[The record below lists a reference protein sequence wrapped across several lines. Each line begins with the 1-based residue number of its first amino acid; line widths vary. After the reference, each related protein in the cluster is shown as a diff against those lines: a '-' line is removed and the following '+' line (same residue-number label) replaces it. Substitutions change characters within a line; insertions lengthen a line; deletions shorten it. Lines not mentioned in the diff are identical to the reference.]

1 MEKEKPFVYID
12 TNFSLSEI
20 LMLKLAFNSNEFEIV
35 GISSVNSFMDAKSA
49 ALNILSMT
57 CMEDLIL
64 PICQGSSF
72 NLKNQEILT
81 RGENSVIFDKE
92 DDYLSE
98 EDPEDFLYNL
108 AKDCG
113 RLDIIATGPLT
124 NIGKAIEKYDDFVD
138 YIDHIFILGS
148 NFSSGD
154 ITKSSEFNFFTDPK
168 AANIVLKEKIE
179 TFILPID
186 LSNSLSLP
194 DEILKKNST
203 DPVLNKIK
211 EIYKIYPKNEREL
224 KAAILLYM
232 VVKPQAFIFEEKS
245 IKVNED
251 FDRGAI
257 SEISSKNKKY
267 VANRLNDQTFF
278 DFLFDRLGV
287 WNLKNQGKEF
297 SKLP

>member
-12 TNFSLSEI
+12 TNFSLSEM

-64 PICQGSSF
+64 PICEGSFS

-81 RGENSVIFDKE
+81 RGENSVIFDKK

-124 NIGKAIEKYDDFVD
+124 NIGKAIEKYDDFSD

-154 ITKSSEFNFFTDPK
+154 ITRSSEFNFFTDPK
-168 AANIVLKEKIE
+168 AANIVLKENID

-186 LSNSLSLP
+186 ISNSLSLP
-194 DEILKKNST
+194 DEILKNTNS

-211 EIYKIYPKNEREL
+211 EIYKMYPKNEREL

-245 IKVNED
+245 IKVNEE
-251 FDRGAI
+251 FDRGSI
-257 SEISSKNKKY
+257 TEISSKNKKY
-267 VANRLNDQTFF
+267 VANRVNDQTFF
-278 DFLFDRLGV
+278 DFLLNRL
-287 WNLKNQGKEF
+287 EI
-297 SKLP
+297 

>member
-64 PICQGSSF
+64 PICEGSSS

-108 AKDCG
+108 ARDCG

-168 AANIVLKEKIE
+168 AANIVLKENID

-194 DEILKKNST
+194 DKILKKTYS
-203 DPVLNKIK
+203 DSVLNKIK
-211 EIYKIYPKNEREL
+211 EIYKMYPKNEREL

-245 IKVNED
+245 INVNEE

-257 SEISSKNKKY
+257 SEINSKNKKY
-267 VANRLNDQTFF
+267 VANRVNDQTFF
-278 DFLFDRLGV
+278 DFLLNRL
-287 WNLKNQGKEF
+287 EI
-297 SKLP
+297 

>member
-113 RLDIIATGPLT
+113 RLDIIATDPLT

-168 AANIVLKEKIE
+168 AANIVLKEKID

-194 DEILKKNST
+194 DEILKENST

-287 WNLKNQGKEF
+287 
-297 SKLP
+297 

>member
-35 GISSVNSFMDAKSA
+35 GISSVNSFMDAKSS

-154 ITKSSEFNFFTDPK
+154 ITKSSEFNFFTDPR
-168 AANIVLKEKIE
+168 AANIVLKENID

-194 DEILKKNST
+194 DEILKENSS

-278 DFLFDRLGV
+278 DFLIDRLGI
-287 WNLKNQGKEF
+287 
-297 SKLP
+297 

>member
-35 GISSVNSFMDAKSA
+35 GISSVNSFMDAKSS

-154 ITKSSEFNFFTDPK
+154 ITKSSEFNFFTDPR
-168 AANIVLKEKIE
+168 AANIVLKENID

-194 DEILKKNST
+194 DEILKENSS

-278 DFLFDRLGV
+278 DFLIDRLGI

>member
-12 TNFSLSEI
+12 TNFSLSEM

-35 GISSVNSFMDAKSA
+35 GISSVNSFMDANSA

-64 PICQGSSF
+64 PICEGSFS

-81 RGENSVIFDKE
+81 RGDNSVIFDKK

-124 NIGKAIEKYDDFVD
+124 NIGKAIEKYDDFSD

-168 AANIVLKEKIE
+168 AANIVLKENID

-186 LSNSLSLP
+186 ISNSLSLP
-194 DEILKKNST
+194 DEILKNTNS

-211 EIYKIYPKNEREL
+211 EIYKMYPKNEREL
-224 KAAILLYM
+224 GAAILLYM

-245 IKVNED
+245 IKVNEE
-251 FDRGAI
+251 FDRGSI
-257 SEISSKNKKY
+257 TEISSKNKKY
-267 VANRLNDQTFF
+267 VANRVNDQTFF
-278 DFLFDRLGV
+278 DFLLNRL
-287 WNLKNQGKEF
+287 EI
-297 SKLP
+297 

>member
-12 TNFSLSEI
+12 TNFSLSEM

-64 PICQGSSF
+64 PICQGSSS

-81 RGENSVIFDKE
+81 RGENSVIFNKK

-98 EDPEDFLYNL
+98 ENPEDFLYNL

-168 AANIVLKEKIE
+168 AANIVLKENID

-194 DEILKKNST
+194 DKILKKT
-203 DPVLNKIK
+203 DSDSVLNKIK
-211 EIYKIYPKNEREL
+211 EIYKMYPKNEREL

-245 IKVNED
+245 IKVNEE

-257 SEISSKNKKY
+257 TEISSKNKKY
-267 VANRLNDQTFF
+267 VANRVNDQTFF
-278 DFLFDRLGV
+278 DFLLNRL
-287 WNLKNQGKEF
+287 EI
-297 SKLP
+297 

>member
-12 TNFSLSEI
+12 TNFSLSEMM
-20 LMLKLAFNSNEFEIV
+20 MLKLAFNSNEFEIV

-57 CMEDLIL
+57 CLEDLIL
-64 PICQGSSF
+64 PICEGASS

-108 AKDCG
+108 ARDCG

-124 NIGKAIEKYDDFVD
+124 NIAKAIVKYDDFVD

-168 AANIVLKEKIE
+168 AANIVLKENID

-194 DEILKKNST
+194 DKILKKT
-203 DPVLNKIK
+203 DSDSVLNKIK
-211 EIYKIYPKNEREL
+211 EIYKMYPKNEREL

-245 IKVNED
+245 IKVNEE
-251 FDRGAI
+251 FDRGSI
-257 SEISSKNKKY
+257 TEISSKNKKY
-267 VANRLNDQTFF
+267 VANRVNDQTFF
-278 DFLFDRLGV
+278 DFLLNRLEI
-287 WNLKNQGKEF
+287 WILKDLDKEF
-297 SKLP
+297 LKLL

>member
-12 TNFSLSEI
+12 TNFSLSEMM
-20 LMLKLAFNSNEFEIV
+20 MLKLAFNSNEFEII

-57 CMEDLIL
+57 CLEDLIL
-64 PICQGSSF
+64 PICEGSSS

-108 AKDCG
+108 ARDCG

-124 NIGKAIEKYDDFVD
+124 NIAKAIVKYDDFVD

-168 AANIVLKEKIE
+168 AANIVLKENID

-194 DEILKKNST
+194 DKILKKT
-203 DPVLNKIK
+203 DSDSVLNKIK
-211 EIYKIYPKNEREL
+211 EIYKMYPKNEREL

-245 IKVNED
+245 IKVNEE
-251 FDRGAI
+251 FDRGSI
-257 SEISSKNKKY
+257 TEISSKNKKY
-267 VANRLNDQTFF
+267 VANRVNDQTFF
-278 DFLFDRLGV
+278 DFLLNRLEI
-287 WNLKNQGKEF
+287 WILKDLDKEF
-297 SKLP
+297 LKLL

>member
-81 RGENSVIFDKE
+81 RGENSVIFDKK

-124 NIGKAIEKYDDFVD
+124 NIVKAIEKYDDFVD

-154 ITKSSEFNFFTDPK
+154 ITKSSEFNFFTDPR
-168 AANIVLKEKIE
+168 AANIVLKENID

-186 LSNSLSLP
+186 LSNSLTLP

-232 VVKPQAFIFEEKS
+232 VVKPQAFIFEEKA

-278 DFLFDRLGV
+278 DFLFDRL
-287 WNLKNQGKEF
+287 
-297 SKLP
+297 

>member
-12 TNFSLSEI
+12 TNFSLSEMM
-20 LMLKLAFNSNEFEIV
+20 MLKLAFNSNEFEII

-57 CMEDLIL
+57 CLEDLIL
-64 PICQGSSF
+64 PICEGSSS

-108 AKDCG
+108 ARDCG

-124 NIGKAIEKYDDFVD
+124 NIAKAIVKYDDFVD

-168 AANIVLKEKIE
+168 AANIVLKENID

-194 DEILKKNST
+194 DKILKKTYS
-203 DPVLNKIK
+203 DSVLNKIK
-211 EIYKIYPKNEREL
+211 EIYKMYPKNEREL

-245 IKVNED
+245 IKVNEE
-251 FDRGAI
+251 FDRGSI
-257 SEISSKNKKY
+257 TEISSKNKKY
-267 VANRLNDQTFF
+267 VANRVNDQTFF
-278 DFLFDRLGV
+278 DFLLNRLEI
-287 WNLKNQGKEF
+287 WILKDLDKEF
-297 SKLP
+297 LKLL

>member
-1 MEKEKPFVYID
+1 MKE
-12 TNFSLSEI
+12 
-20 LMLKLAFNSNEFEIV
+20 
-35 GISSVNSFMDAKSA
+35 
-49 ALNILSMT
+49 
-57 CMEDLIL
+57 
-64 PICQGSSF
+64 
-72 NLKNQEILT
+72 
-81 RGENSVIFDKE
+81 R
-92 DDYLSE
+92 
-98 EDPEDFLYNL
+98 
-108 AKDCG
+108 
-113 RLDIIATGPLT
+113 
-124 NIGKAIEKYDDFVD
+124 
-138 YIDHIFILGS
+138 
-148 NFSSGD
+148 
-154 ITKSSEFNFFTDPK
+154 
-168 AANIVLKEKIE
+168 IE

-194 DEILKKNST
+194 DEILKENSS

-278 DFLFDRLGV
+278 DFLIDRLGI
-287 WNLKNQGKEF
+287 
-297 SKLP
+297 

>member
-168 AANIVLKEKIE
+168 AANIVLKENID

-186 LSNSLSLP
+186 LSNSLTLP

-287 WNLKNQGKEF
+287 
-297 SKLP
+297 